1 MALPLMARL
10 DTVDART
17 LRALPKVYLP
27 MDAAIRSYNL
37 SSSVAMGL
45 SEAWRQQQMS

>member
-10 DTVDART
+10 DTVDAWT